1 MTPDIGMTAPAPRV
15 LLYDE
20 FSPEDLAMMQALYS
34 RSAQS
39 ASEHAKKVQE
49 VGSGKF
55 MAQYYVGY
63 GHKSIADCGST
74 TLFIEGVSMLAAK
87 AIQDNPLYSGQETSS
102 RYIDYSKQPMVDP
115 LDTPESRAIMQ
126 RWMDFYCGEMENVK
140 AHLRT
145 TCPRAEDEKEG
156 MYERALAAWAFDI
169 MRGFLPAGITT
180 QLSWHT
186 NLRQAWDKLSQMRW
200 HPLPEVA
207 VLAEQMLTTLR
218 NRYQNS
224 FCFESTEVEDTY
236 AKEMAA
242 KHTYFV
248 PRQVP
253 EDMTMTTTIR
263 PEMLDEYED
272 TIQNRP
278 RKSML
283 PVTMRELG
291 DVQYTYRID
300 FGSFRD
306 LQRHR
311 NGVCRMPLLT
321 TNYGFQEWYL
331 QQLPEATRERAEN
344 LIAEQKATIDR
355 LDAPKEIK
363 QYYVG
368 MGFNVWVRGTYG
380 LPGLIYMI
388 ELRSGR
394 TVHPTVRAQMHKMHH
409 LLQAAFPNLL
419 LHSDLSADDRDVRRG
434 GQTIEAKQT
443 VTA

>member
-1 MTPDIGMTAPAPRV
+1 MTAPAPRV

-34 RSAQS
+34 RSSQS

-74 TLFIEGVSMLAAK
+74 TLFLEGVSMLAAK
-87 AIQDNPLYSGQETSS
+87 AVQDNPLYSGQETSS
-102 RYIDYSKQPMVDP
+102 RYIDYSKQAIIDP
-115 LDTPESRAIMQ
+115 LDTPESRAIME
-126 RWMDFYCGEMENVK
+126 RWMEFYCGEMENVK
-140 AHLRT
+140 AHLRV

-156 MYERALAAWAFDI
+156 MYERALAAWAYDI

-186 NLRQAWDKLSQMRW
+186 NLRQAWDKLSHMRW
-200 HPLPEVA
+200 HPLAEVST
-207 VLAEQMLTTLR
+207 LAESMLNTLR
-218 NRYQNS
+218 DRYTNS

-236 AKEMAA
+236 AKAMMLE
-242 KHTYFV
+242 HTYFI
-248 PRQVP
+248 PDRALD
-253 EDMTMTTTIR
+253 DMVFSTNIT
-263 PEMLDEYED
+263 PEMLDEYKE
-272 TIQNRP
+272 TIQTRP

-283 PVTMRELG
+283 PGTMKELG
-291 DVQYTYRID
+291 DVQYTYKID

-321 TNYGFQEWYL
+321 TKFGFCEWYL

-344 LIAEQKATIDR
+344 LLVEQKATIDA
-355 LDAPKEIK
+355 LDTTPEIR

-380 LPGLIYMI
+380 LPGLTYMI

-394 TVHPTVRAQMHKMHH
+394 TVHPTVRAVIHQMHH
-409 LLQAAFPNLL
+409 LLQNAFPNLL
-419 LHSDLSADDRDVRRG
+419 LHSDLSPDDRDVRRG
-434 GQTIEAKQT
+434 GQTIEAKQA
-443 VTA
+443 VAA